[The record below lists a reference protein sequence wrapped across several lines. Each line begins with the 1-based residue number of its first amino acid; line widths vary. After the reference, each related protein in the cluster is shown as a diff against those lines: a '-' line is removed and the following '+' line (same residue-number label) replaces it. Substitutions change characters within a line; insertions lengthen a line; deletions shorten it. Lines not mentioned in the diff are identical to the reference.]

1 MFREHHTTI
10 NLHLQ
15 VHVERRLTCLRN
27 LRQLP
32 IIRSII
38 PPRGRSSM
46 TAKPKLR
53 RLLKG
58 ANVAHKAH
66 RALEPVEL
74 DDFLP
79 FLITRAASRIIAY
92 FNKATDW
99 TDLTLADARALGA
112 IWRQPGIRLVD
123 LSKVTDIELST
134 LSRLVRRL
142 ERRKLCAIE
151 TRDRDARVGPIRLSP
166 RGLETMQDFAA
177 VGRHI
182 EELLVRDLTAHEG
195 AVLKGLLRKA
205 SVDLTDQ
212 TDT

>member
-1 MFREHHTTI
+1 
-10 NLHLQ
+10 
-15 VHVERRLTCLRN
+15 
-27 LRQLP
+27 
-32 IIRSII
+32 
-38 PPRGRSSM
+38 M

-53 RLLKG
+53 QLLKG
-58 ANVAHKAH
+58 ANVVHKPH
-66 RALEPVEL
+66 RSLEPVEL

-79 FLITRAASRIIAY
+79 FLITRAASRIITY

-112 IWRQPGIRLVD
+112 IWRLPGIRLVD

-142 ERRKLCAIE
+142 ERRKLCTIE
-151 TRDRDARVGPIRLSP
+151 TRDRDARVGSIRLSSS
-166 RGLETMQDFAA
+166 GLQIMQDFAS

-182 EELLVRDLTAHEG
+182 EKLLVRDLTAQEG
-195 AVLKGLLRKA
+195 ALLKVLLRKA

-212 TDT
+212 ETALN

>member
-1 MFREHHTTI
+1 
-10 NLHLQ
+10 
-15 VHVERRLTCLRN
+15 
-27 LRQLP
+27 
-32 IIRSII
+32 
-38 PPRGRSSM
+38 M
-46 TAKPKLR
+46 TAKPKRR

-66 RALEPVEL
+66 RTLAPVEL

-112 IWRQPGIRLVD
+112 IWRLPGIRLVD

-142 ERRKLCAIE
+142 ERRNLCTIE
-151 TRDRDARVGPIRLSP
+151 TRDRDARVGPIHLSP

-182 EELLVRDLTAHEG
+182 EELLVRDLTAQEG
-195 AVLKGLLRKA
+195 ALLKELLRKA